1 MNREI
6 ATTLSRIVMHVW
18 TDMPPLVPPKGEPM
32 VFVLTSKVRKPKWGR
47 ARLRGIR
54 RRDRAKEDYWKYFDG
69 NVGEE
74 SSEEES
80 IA

>member
-1 MNREI
+1 M
-6 ATTLSRIVMHVW
+6 LSRTVLHVL
-18 TDMPPLVPPKGEPM
+18 TDMPPVVPPKGEPM
-32 VFVLTSKVRKPKWGR
+32 VCVFTSKVRKPKWER

-54 RRDRAKEDYWKYFDG
+54 RRDRAKEDYCNYFDG
-69 NVGEE
+69 SVGEE